1 MSNAKKV
8 GVAATAFAA
17 LCFGVLCAE
26 AQTAGGAAAAAGGGI
41 KRALAAEG
49 GSAASKQFRGGL
61 GSALK
66 AAAAKERTTRST
78 RSSTTRNRTNRSSA
92 PPSPP
97 SGRTAANNRSVPVT
111 TFKPSG
117 SSATFEMLA
126 DSIASNQTEREGL
139 LLIFNSTK
147 TAFAQEAK
155 AMGRENDI
163 PAALTFFIV
172 TNVTVYNDDEEP
184 SDAAVDKLWDALS
197 AVFEESPELAAMT
210 DREKDE
216 VYDTLIAMSGVP
228 LLGYMQAKQ
237 SGDREM
243 LASYQQIAGMLIQT
257 VLQVEPGCIRF
268 VGDDIVIGQ

>member
-1 MSNAKKV
+1 MKRLRRSI
-8 GVAATAFAA
+8 GAAAGCFAA
-17 LCFGVLCAE
+17 ALFCVISVTG
-26 AQTAGGAAAAAGGGI
+26 QTGGGAAAAAGGGI

-66 AAAAKERTTRST
+66 AAAAKERSSKPT

-92 PPSPP
+92 PPA
-97 SGRTAANNRSVPVT
+97 GRTAANNRSVPVT

-126 DSIASNQTEREGL
+126 DSIASNQTERDGL
-139 LLIFNSTK
+139 LLIFNATK
-147 TAFAQEAK
+147 DAFAQEAK
-155 AMGRENDI
+155 SMGRENNI

-184 SDAAVDKLWDALS
+184 SDAAVDKLWNALS

-210 DREKDE
+210 DREKEE

-228 LLGYMQAKQ
+228 LLGYMQAKE

-243 LASYQQIAGMLIQT
+243 LASYQQIAGTLIQT
-257 VLQVEPGCIRF
+257 VLQVEPGSIRF

>member
-1 MSNAKKV
+1 MSNLQRTAI
-8 GVAATAFAA
+8 AAIVFAA
-17 LCFGVLCAE
+17 LGLGALCAE

-66 AAAAKERTTRST
+66 AAAAKERSSRSSRST
-78 RSSTTRNRTNRSSA
+78 ASRNRTNRASA
-92 PPSPP
+92 PP
-97 SGRTAANNRSVPVT
+97 SGRTAANNRSVPLT

-139 LLIFNSTK
+139 LLVFNATK
-147 TAFAQEAK
+147 TAFEQEAK
-155 AMGRENDI
+155 AMGRENNI
-163 PAALTFFIV
+163 PAALTFFII

-210 DREKDE
+210 DREKE
-216 VYDTLIAMSGVP
+216 EIYDTLIAMSGVP
-228 LLGYMQAKQ
+228 LLGYMQAKE

-257 VLQVEPGCIRF
+257 VLQVEPGSIRF

>member
-1 MSNAKKV
+1 MSNAKRI
-8 GVAATAFAA
+8 GVAATALAA
-17 LCFGVLCAE
+17 LCLGVICAQ

-78 RSSTTRNRTNRSSA
+78 RSATTRNRTNRPSA
-92 PPSPP
+92 PPA
-97 SGRTAANNRSVPVT
+97 GRTAANSRSVPVT

-139 LLIFNSTK
+139 LLIFNTTK

-155 AMGRENDI
+155 SMGRENNI
-163 PAALTFFIV
+163 PAALTFFII

-210 DREKDE
+210 DREKE
-216 VYDTLIAMSGVP
+216 EIYDTLIAMSGVP
-228 LLGYMQAKQ
+228 LLGYMQAKET
-237 SGDREM
+237 GDREM

-257 VLQVEPGCIRF
+257 VLQVEPGSIRF